1 MVNFIKEQTFFNQHL
16 VHIDFAFVIN
26 LQGSVY
32 DFIFKLY
39 DSMAKV
45 IKSYHFKDCS

>member
-16 VHIDFAFVIN
+16 VQIDFAFVLN

-32 DFIFKLY
+32 NFIFKLY
-39 DSMAKV
+39 DSMAEV

>member
-16 VHIDFAFVIN
+16 VQIDFAFVLN

-32 DFIFKLY
+32 NFMFTLY
-39 DSMAKV
+39 HSMAEV
-45 IKSYHFKDCS
+45 ITIISF

>member
-16 VHIDFAFVIN
+16 VQIDFAFVLN

-32 DFIFKLY
+32 NFIF
-39 DSMAKV
+39 SMAEF

>member
-16 VHIDFAFVIN
+16 VQIDFSFVLN

-32 DFIFKLY
+32 KLY
-39 DSMAKV
+39 DSMAEV